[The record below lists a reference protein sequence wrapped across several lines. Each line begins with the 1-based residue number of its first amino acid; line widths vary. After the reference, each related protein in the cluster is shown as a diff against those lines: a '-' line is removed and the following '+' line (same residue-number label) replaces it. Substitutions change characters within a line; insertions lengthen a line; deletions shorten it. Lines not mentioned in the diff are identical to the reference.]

1 MTTSSDKTGAN
12 SLQIRHTPE
21 CITLT
26 NSNLSYLIS
35 HNDIDRLKK
44 GYCIPLRDT
53 ERKSLGPAG
62 CVYTRKGEAE
72 IRLPSGEVF
81 TVPSRLLNTADCI
94 RRVILT
100 PSSCDQGVTA

>member
-44 GYCIPLRDT
+44 GYCIPLRDLD
-53 ERKSLGPAG
+53 KKPLGPVG
-62 CVYTRKGEAE
+62 CVYTRKNETE
-72 IRLPSGEVF
+72 IRLPSGELF

-94 RRVILT
+94 RRVLL
-100 PSSCDQGVTA
+100 PSSPEAVTA